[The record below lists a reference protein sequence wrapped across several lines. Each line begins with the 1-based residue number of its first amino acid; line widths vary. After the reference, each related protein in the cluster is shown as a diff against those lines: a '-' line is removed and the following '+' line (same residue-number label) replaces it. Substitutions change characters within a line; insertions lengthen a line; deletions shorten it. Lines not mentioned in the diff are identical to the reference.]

1 MMLYNGRVTAHEVTL
16 FISQANKVRTSEGR
30 WYCLMLCFLV
40 AVAYLIK
47 EIINLVDEH
56 YESIKL
62 IVDCVSLA
70 VEIYVI
76 LHSRKKKN

>member
-1 MMLYNGRVTAHEVTL
+1 
-16 FISQANKVRTSEGR
+16 
-30 WYCLMLCFLV
+30 MLCFLV
-40 AVAYLIK
+40 TVAYLIK

-56 YESIKL
+56 YE
-62 IVDCVSLA
+62 CVSLA

>member
-1 MMLYNGRVTAHEVTL
+1 
-16 FISQANKVRTSEGR
+16 
-30 WYCLMLCFLV
+30 MLCFLV

-76 LHSRKKKN
+76 LHSRKKIFCPDRIIITQFLWEKKNP

>member
-1 MMLYNGRVTAHEVTL
+1 
-16 FISQANKVRTSEGR
+16 
-30 WYCLMLCFLV
+30 MLCFLV
-40 AVAYLIK
+40 TVAYMIK
-47 EIINLVDEH
+47 EIINSVEEH

-76 LHSRKKKN
+76 LHSRKQKK

>member
-1 MMLYNGRVTAHEVTL
+1 
-16 FISQANKVRTSEGR
+16 
-30 WYCLMLCFLV
+30 MLCFLV

-62 IVDCVSLA
+62 IVDFVSLA